1 MTRNARDGFAL
12 PIALLV
18 IGLIALGIAMSMPSG
33 FQLGR
38 DVRQANARLSLQRAA
53 ISAES
58 RIKFMLLTEPVGL
71 RGLEVDG
78 PKLAADGS
86 LISGEPENRRGVLI
100 FDGRPY
106 SMNLGNGAEV
116 VVRVQDEAGL
126 VNVNVASEDLVTN
139 LLSACGVEKA
149 RARELAVKLIDFREA
164 QSVGMIGA
172 QPIRD
177 IRQVP
182 QWRQILSDDRGRA
195 LFSVISNASPTASLN
210 LQIAPKPVLLAA
222 FTGNARRADEYA
234 TEMGSGSLTAKVN
247 VYNDRFEY
255 ISNNTES
262 KTYNRWSTMRLY
274 IQWSSSKLT
283 ARLPEYSYETAISID
298 MTDPLDLFMTNGA
311 YFNAGNGAWCH
322 KSTGEAVKQLPF
334 PRSAGN

>member
-1 MTRNARDGFAL
+1 MMHNARDGFAL

-33 FQLGR
+33 LQLGR
-38 DVRQANARLSLQRAA
+38 DIRQANARLALQRAA

-58 RIKFMLLTEPVGL
+58 RIKYMLLTEPVGL

-78 PKLAADGS
+78 PKLAADGN
-86 LISGEPENRRGVLI
+86 LISGEPENRRGALI

-106 SMNLGNGAEV
+106 AIDLGKGAEV

-126 VNVNVASEDLVTN
+126 VNVNVANQDLVTN
-139 LLSACGVEKA
+139 LLSACGFEKA
-149 RARELAVKLIDFREA
+149 KARELAVRLIDYRQA
-164 QSVGMIGA
+164 RRVGMIGA
-172 QPIRD
+172 QPIQD
-177 IRQVP
+177 IRKVP

-195 LFSVISNASPTASLN
+195 LSSVISTASPTASLN
-210 LQIAPKPVLLAA
+210 LQLAPKAVLMAA
-222 FTGNARRADEYA
+222 FAGNARLAEKYA
-234 TEMGSGSLTAKVN
+234 AERSSGFFATKMN
-247 VYNDRFEY
+247 VYNKQIEY
-255 ISNNTES
+255 INNNNESNGGNVGATI
-262 KTYNRWSTMRLY
+262 RLY
-274 IQWSSSKLT
+274 IHWSSSKLT
-283 ARLPEYSYETAISID
+283 PRLPEYSYETAINID
-298 MTDPLDLFMTNGA
+298 MTDSMDLFMPNGA